1 MNTLLHKV
9 EIEIVLKP
17 IWHQDPP
24 VIAVGLDKLGPKQE
38 LGKLQRFSFSTVAK
52 DLCTLMVEFYNK
64 TDNDTVTELG
74 LDKAVV
80 IESVRIF
87 GIEDPRFVW
96 KGNYQPIYPEPWASE
111 QKQQGNA
118 LDLVL
123 PGHNYLSWNG
133 SWSLQIDVPVFTWIH
148 RVQNLGWIY
157 H

>member
-1 MNTLLHKV
+1 MYIRFL
-9 EIEIVLKP
+9 LKP

-157 H
+157 Q